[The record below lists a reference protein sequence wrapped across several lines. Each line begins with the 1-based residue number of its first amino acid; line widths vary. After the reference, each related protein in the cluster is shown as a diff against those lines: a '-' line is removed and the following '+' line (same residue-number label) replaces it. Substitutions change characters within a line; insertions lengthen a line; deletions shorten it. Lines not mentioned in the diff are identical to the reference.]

1 MFLPILCTLPADEI
15 EGRRIVPRERL
26 IGLTLLLALAV
37 LVVVGKWRIGT
48 SQTVRDIS
56 VVRRPQG
63 VMGTVCTLAA
73 VVPEN
78 ELQSARDVLV
88 EAESRLRN
96 AEARMSN
103 WLDDSE
109 VSRLNAT
116 GTGVVS
122 ALSSEMR
129 RVIDAARIAFEDTA
143 GTFDI
148 TCRPQMDLWRRAG
161 EDGQLPG
168 EAQRNTCRLDSNWEL
183 VELTECGI
191 IKRSG
196 TVCID
201 LGGIAKGYAIDRA
214 VDCLREAGVRGGMVE
229 LGGDLA
235 CFGRQADGEPWHVEI
250 NHPHRLDGLARLRV
264 VDRAVATSGNY
275 ARYTEIDGKQY
286 SHIVDPRTCLPTDA
300 TESVTVVAPTAMTAD
315 IWATAISVLGVEGLE
330 LLPDGVDA
338 LLLVD
343 SEDGSSVVCTPGF
356 RAYFDGAVPDGLEF
370 WEANTADGP

>member
-1 MFLPILCTLPADEI
+1 MPK
-15 EGRRIVPRERL
+15 ERL
-26 IGLTLLLALAV
+26 IGVTLILGLAV
-37 LVVVGKWRIGT
+37 LVAVGKWRIEAG
-48 SQTVRDIS
+48 QAVRDIS
-56 VVRRPQG
+56 VVRRPHG

-78 ELQSARDVLV
+78 ELQAARDALV

-116 GTGVVS
+116 GAGVVLP
-122 ALSSEMR
+122 LSPEMR

-143 GTFDI
+143 GSFDI

-161 EDGQLPG
+161 ESGQLPG
-168 EAQRNTCRLDSNWEL
+168 EVQRNTCRSDSNWEL
-183 VELTECGI
+183 VQLTERGI
-191 IKRSG
+191 IKRSD

-214 VDCLREAGVRGGMVE
+214 VDCLREAGVCGGMVE

-235 CFGRQADGEPWHVEI
+235 CFGRQADGQPWHVEI
-250 NHPHRLDGLARLRV
+250 RHPHRLDSLARLHI

-275 ARYTEIDGKQY
+275 ERYTEIEGRRY
-286 SHIVDPRTCLPTDA
+286 SHIVDPRTCLPADA
-300 TESVTVVAPTAMTAD
+300 AESVTVVAPTAMTAD
-315 IWATAISVLGVEGLE
+315 IWATAISVLGVRGLTN
-330 LLPDGVDA
+330 LQAGGRGRDA
-338 LLLVD
+338 V
-343 SEDGSSVVCTPGF
+343 SAETRTKV
-356 RAYFDGAVPDGLEF
+356 A
-370 WEANTADGP
+370 